1 MATFALRNP
10 SLSESA
16 GLTMTSSNTPKT
28 LIRVVLLAAIILGV
42 VAAALLLP
50 SKGYIVT
57 ALTWFETLGP
67 WGPVLLSFFYVAA
80 TILFLPGSIITLGA
94 GALFGVWKG
103 FLAAWIGANLG
114 ACAAFLLGRTL
125 ARDWVDRKAS
135 THPRFSAIENAVSG
149 EGFKIVLLLRLSP
162 VFPFN
167 LLNYAL
173 GLTKVP
179 FWKYA
184 TATLIGM
191 IPGGLMY
198 VYIGSAAGSLAAVA
212 AGEAQGGWAAQ
223 LLKWIGLGVT
233 VAVTLFVTRLA
244 QKSLKAIE
252 GGAGFERDLAAK
264 GQTIGEGEHV

>member
-1 MATFALRNP
+1 MTRALRDP
-10 SLSESA
+10 HAPGAQRFKEMALSKA
-16 GLTMTSSNTPKT
+16 PKS
-28 LIRVVLLAAIILGV
+28 LIRVVILVAVVLGVIAAAFLLPTRGYV
-42 VAAALLLP
+42 VAALR
-50 SKGYIVT
+50 
-57 ALTWFETLGP
+57 WFETLGP
-67 WGPVLLSFFYVAA
+67 WGPILLSLFYVVA

-135 THPRFSAIENAVSG
+135 THPRFSAIENAVSR

-179 FWKYA
+179 FWRYA
-184 TATLIGM
+184 AATLIGM
-191 IPGGLMY
+191 VPGGLMY
-198 VYIGSAAGSLAAVA
+198 VYIGAAAGSLAAVA
-212 AGEAQGGWAAQ
+212 AGEVEGGLAAQ
-223 LLKWIGLGVT
+223 MLKWIGLGIT
-233 VAVTLFVTRLA
+233 VVVTLFVTRIA
-244 QKSLKAIE
+244 RRSLKAVE
-252 GGAGFERDLAAK
+252 AGSECELDMNANSEA
-264 GQTIGEGEHV
+264 IGEGQDS